1 MNYNEC
7 EFVHEQVCVG
17 VSVSVS
23 VRVSVCMCVGE
34 RMGECVAA
42 FARVSTVNN
51 LLFLLIRSSV
61 GGVRGSHL

>member
-7 EFVHEQVCVG
+7 EFVHEQVR
-17 VSVSVS
+17 
-23 VRVSVCMCVGE
+23 VRVCVGE

-61 GGVRGSHL
+61 GGVWGSHL

>member
-7 EFVHEQVCVG
+7 EFVHEQVRVCVG
-17 VSVSVS
+17 VCVS
-23 VRVSVCMCVGE
+23 E

-51 LLFLLIRSSV
+51 LLFCSLDR
-61 GGVRGSHL
+61 R

>member
-1 MNYNEC
+1 MCVCVC
-7 EFVHEQVCVG
+7 ECVG
-17 VSVSVS
+17 V
-23 VRVSVCMCVGE
+23 RVGE

>member
-1 MNYNEC
+1 MSVNLFTNKCVCVCVC
-7 EFVHEQVCVG
+7 ECVG
-17 VSVSVS
+17 V
-23 VRVSVCMCVGE
+23 RVGE